1 MTTKGIVEVEL
12 KSYIHTQHDPMDYVT
27 PQSHSCYEMVFYASG
42 EGKTTIGEELYDFGP
57 GDMAIIEPE
66 TVHDELSGTTCE
78 VYCCLFTYQGVL
90 PLENGLYSLRKLEHS
105 DEVIDNILQLF
116 MQIKKEMFSKCL
128 EYESV
133 LNFLMG
139 QLVIAFYRTRSNVR
153 SMADGIEYV
162 KMYIKENY
170 TRGLNFHILAHH
182 VGYSYDRLRHIFKE
196 RVGISPSRY
205 LLNVRIKRAKEM
217 LTNTDHPIERV
228 AKSTG
233 FGSASRFVEVFRNET
248 GQTPGK
254 YRIAAQASGVSQI
267 NF

>member
-1 MTTKGIVEVEL
+1 MTTKGIIEVEL
-12 KSYIHTQHDPMDYVT
+12 KSYIHTQHEPMDYVA

-57 GDMAIIEPE
+57 GDLAIIEPE
-66 TVHDELSGTTCE
+66 TVHDELSSSTCE
-78 VYCCLFTYQGVL
+78 VYCCLFTYQGSL
-90 PLENGLYSLRKLEHS
+90 PLENGLYSLRNLANAE
-105 DEVIDNILQLF
+105 EVLDNILRLF
-116 MQIKKEMFSKCL
+116 LQIQNEMFSKCL
-128 EYESV
+128 AYESV

-139 QLVIAFYRTRSNVR
+139 QLVIVFYRTRTNVR

-170 TRGLNFHILAHH
+170 TRGLDFHILASH

-217 LTNTDHPIERV
+217 LANTEQSVERI
-228 AKSTG
+228 AKATG
-233 FGSASRFVEVFRNET
+233 FGGASRFVEVFRSET

-254 YRIAAQASGVSQI
+254 YRISAQANGVAKI